1 MKKVMSVNLGGLVFP
16 IDDEA
21 YDALD
26 AYIAALGRQFAGTEG
41 AEEIIG
47 DIEYRIAEIFQ
58 EKLKGGAESIS
69 MAHVEAVVAV
79 MGAPRDLQ
87 ADAGEPEAAGAA
99 AEPAPSP
106 EAEPAAGTGPSAE
119 GPEPTGEET
128 TGRGRKARRPEP
140 VGEPGP
146 KRFFRNADDKLLGG
160 VCSGFAAYIDA
171 DPLIVRLAFLL
182 AVLGFGMGPLIY
194 IVLWIV
200 VPEAKTTSEKLQMRG
215 EKVTVD
221 SIEKTIRREAKDLRK
236 RFTNMRD
243 EIRNDPEG
251 FEKKVE
257 KKANDFFVEAGSPF
271 QRLVYGAA
279 RLLSVF
285 IGIGLLIVFLSLI
298 LGLVTGTGAAVWL
311 MPRFSPLL
319 FSGTVSASTVLTA
332 LLLVVAIPLVLA
344 LMGSVRLISGRR
356 RRSGALHTIFLT
368 VWGVALGL
376 TLFMG
381 ARVAGE
387 FSREITYQEA
397 LPLDVPTERPL
408 VIKRLP
414 TPARDAAV
422 DERIDI
428 HRVRF
433 TDDSVFFGN
442 LDLRIEPASG
452 ERFGLAR
459 VRHARGA
466 DRNAAT
472 EHARAIEH
480 RVRIDDTVLAI
491 DPEYRLSDGLWRDQR
506 LDVLV
511 EVPVGARLLLDQSLR
526 GMVTHVRTDGFIG
539 DDQLF
544 DHLLRM
550 TDDGLR
556 TEVNGLPR

>member
-1 MKKVMSVNLGGLVFP
+1 M
-16 IDDEA
+16 
-21 YDALD
+21 
-26 AYIAALGRQFAGTEG
+26 
-41 AEEIIG
+41 
-47 DIEYRIAEIFQ
+47 
-58 EKLKGGAESIS
+58 
-69 MAHVEAVVAV
+69 
-79 MGAPRDLQ
+79 
-87 ADAGEPEAAGAA
+87 
-99 AEPAPSP
+99 
-106 EAEPAAGTGPSAE
+106 
-119 GPEPTGEET
+119 
-128 TGRGRKARRPEP
+128 
-140 VGEPGP
+140 
-146 KRFFRNADDKLLGG
+146 
-160 VCSGFAAYIDA
+160 
-171 DPLIVRLAFLL
+171 RLAFLL

-200 VPEAKTTSEKLQMRG
+200 VPEARTTSEKLQMRG

-221 SIEKTIRREAKDLRK
+221 SIEKTIRREAKDLKK
-236 RFTNMRD
+236 RFTTMRD

-279 RLLSVF
+279 RLFSVF
-285 IGIGLLIVFLSLI
+285 VGVVLLIVFLSLI
-298 LGLVTGTGAAVWL
+298 LGLVTGTGAATWL

-319 FSGTVSASTVLTA
+319 FSGTVSASTVLIA
-332 LLLVVAIPLVLA
+332 VLLVVGIPLVLA
-344 LMGSVRLISGRR
+344 LMGSLRLISGRR
-356 RRSGALHTIFLT
+356 RRSGALHTVFLT

-376 TLFMG
+376 TLYMG

-387 FSREITYQEA
+387 FSREITYQES
-397 LPLDVPTERPL
+397 LPLDVSVERPL

-466 DRNAAT
+466 DRGTAT

-491 DPEYRLSDGLWRDQR
+491 DPEYHLSDGLWRDQR

-511 EVPVGARLLLDQSLR
+511 EVPVGARLVLDRSLR

-550 TDDGLR
+550 TNDGLR
-556 TEVNGLPR
+556 SEVNGLPR